1 MVWMVMI
8 VVTVVAI
15 MAEILNPYEIV
26 LAVMRMTIYL
36 ALMSVLTVLVESGWM
51 VMMAGLNMMKLL
63 RSMLH
68 WYYSRVKVSLKL
80 WWRNVM
86 HESLVFQFL
95 RSTAVPSL
103 LLCEPSIAPGH
114 PFLTVTMMTSNEAE
128 TLASGLIPGSRA
140 SFLNLDAPDH
150 HGPAHC
156 MLMRFFGGTV
166 DVNNVVG

>member
-15 MAEILNPYEIV
+15 MVEILNPSEIV
-26 LAVMRMTIYL
+26 VAVMRMTIYL

-86 HESLVFQFL
+86 HESLVFHFL

-103 LLCEPSIAPGH
+103 LLCAIAPGH
-114 PFLTVTMMTSNEAE
+114 PFLTVTMMTSNEVE

-140 SFLNLDAPDH
+140 SFLNLDAPDDL
-150 HGPAHC
+150 GPAHC
-156 MLMRFFGGTV
+156 LLMRFCGGTV